1 MMEIDA
7 VGNSLSLDNQDL
19 YSQAY
24 PESSEIEG
32 FTQAMFGNMNKTPED
47 FAVSALQTHSLSVGA
62 AIESARAT
70 AGIMNNP
77 KDMLHAQ
84 ALLLHT
90 ITEMDFTAKVVGA
103 LSQGIN
109 KLASMQ

>member
-1 MMEIDA
+1 MEVDA
-7 VGNSLSLDNQDL
+7 VSNNLSLDNQDL
-19 YSQAY
+19 YAQEY
-24 PESSEIEG
+24 PDSSDIEG
-32 FTQAMFGNMNKTPED
+32 FTQAMFGNMNKTPEEI
-47 FAVSALQTHSLSVGA
+47 AISALQSHSLNVGES
-62 AIESARAT
+62 IESARAT

-84 ALLLHT
+84 SLLLHT
-90 ITEMDFTAKVVGA
+90 IAEMDFTAKVVGA